1 VVSLGVTGDAGNHQG
16 PGDVTLPRAELHGLP
31 DDELLARLSD
41 QPWGSED
48 RETICEI
55 IVERYTGLVRSIAG
69 RYRDSPEPAEDLIQV
84 GYVGLLK
91 AVNNFDPAYGGNLA
105 AYAAP
110 CISGEIKRHFRDKR
124 WQIRVQRRD
133 QELRLEMR
141 SAAEQLTQEL
151 GRAPDDRELA
161 DRLGVGP
168 DDILHARQADLAFAT
183 YSLDAPLGDT
193 DDLGRLADVLGADDP
208 AVDHAV
214 DIEAVQAHLG
224 DLPERSQRI
233 LALRFYGN
241 LTQAEIGDRLGI
253 SQMHVSRLLDRALTY
268 LRTRLSADRTGGAG

>member
-1 VVSLGVTGDAGNHQG
+1 VTIARG
-16 PGDVTLPRAELHGLP
+16 ELYGLP
-31 DDELLARLSD
+31 DDELLAELRA

-48 RETICEI
+48 RAVVCEI
-55 IVERYTGLVRSIAG
+55 IVERYAGLVRSIAG
-69 RYRDSPEPAEDLIQV
+69 RYRDTPEPVEDLVQV

-91 AVNNFDPAYGGNLA
+91 AINNFDPAYGGNLA

-110 CISGEIKRHFRDKR
+110 CIGGEIKRHFRDKR
-124 WQIRVQRRD
+124 WQIRVHRRD

-141 SAAEQLTQEL
+141 PATEQLTQEL

-161 DRLGVGP
+161 SRLGVSP
-168 DDILHARQADLAFAT
+168 DDILRARQADLAFTT
-183 YSLDAPLGDT
+183 YSLDAPLSDT

-208 AVDHAV
+208 AVEHTIDITAV
-214 DIEAVQAHLG
+214 NAHLS

-241 LTQAEIGDRLGI
+241 LTQTEIGVRLGI

-268 LRTRLSADRTGGAG
+268 LRSRLLSDRARPTTCSPSAATRDSEAKD

>member
-1 VVSLGVTGDAGNHQG
+1 
-16 PGDVTLPRAELHGLP
+16 LP
-31 DDELLARLSD
+31 DDELLTGLRA

-48 RETICEI
+48 RAAVCEI
-55 IVERYTGLVRSIAG
+55 IVERYTGLVRAIAG
-69 RYRDSPEPAEDLIQV
+69 RYRDSPEPVEDLVQV

-91 AVNNFDPAYGGNLA
+91 AINNFDPAYGSNLS

-124 WQIRVQRRD
+124 WQIRVHRRD

-141 SAAEQLTQEL
+141 PATEQLSQEL
-151 GRAPDDRELA
+151 GHAPHDQDLA
-161 DRLGVGP
+161 TRLGVSL
-168 DDILHARQADLAFAT
+168 DDIQHARQADLAFAT
-183 YSLDAPLGDT
+183 FSLDAPLGDA
-193 DDLGRLADVLGADDP
+193 DDLGRLADLLGADDP
-208 AVDHAV
+208 AVEHTV
-214 DIEAVQAHLG
+214 DIEAVNAHLS

-241 LTQAEIGDRLGI
+241 LTQSEIGDRLGI

-268 LRTRLSADRTGGAG
+268 LRTRLLSDRASDRRPAPGTTPRA